1 MNDVEATAEEWLTIN
16 WLHGGFIFL
25 LIVTRHVPNRMTDMS
40 EHLYQTVSVTA
51 SPPLR
56 KLCCVS
62 KILTTLK
69 SQIGRAHV

>member
-16 WLHGGFIFL
+16 WLHGSFIFL

-40 EHLYQTVSVTA
+40 EHLYQIVSVTA
-51 SPPLR
+51 WPPLH
-56 KLCCVS
+56 KLRCVVS

-69 SQIGRAHV
+69 SRI